1 MQKGNNRMETI
12 VVPSYKEGGL
22 NEIFHLKFGRCDS
35 FTFITVDNNEIT
47 QVKVIKNYAAD
58 EQGGAGTESAKL
70 VKSNG
75 GDMLIVSRLG
85 PNASKALSSL
95 DIKTFQG
102 PDQEITIKELMN
114 LYLDGKLNMTKS
126 AELIKGAEMGQR

>member
-114 LYLDGKLNMTKS
+114 LYLEGKLNMTKS

>member
-1 MQKGNNRMETI
+1 MEIIT
-12 VVPSYKEGGL
+12 VPSYREGGL

-58 EQGGAGTESAKL
+58 EPGGAGTESAKII
-70 VKSNG
+70 KDNG
-75 GDMLIVSRLG
+75 GDKLIVSKLG

-95 DIKTFQG
+95 NIKTLQG

>member
-1 MQKGNNRMETI
+1 MEII
-12 VVPSYKEGGL
+12 VVPSYREGGL

-47 QVKVIKNYAAD
+47 EVKVIKNYAAD
-58 EQGGAGTESAKL
+58 EQGGAGTQSAKII
-70 VKSNG
+70 KDNG
-75 GDMLIVSRLG
+75 GNKLIVSRLG

-95 DIKTFQG
+95 NIKTFQG
-102 PDQEITIKELMN
+102 PDQKITIKELMN